1 MKPGMLVRA
10 RAPLRLGLA
19 GGGTD
24 VSPYCDQYGGNVL
37 NATIDRYA
45 YAVIRTLDAP
55 VVRFVASDQPATV
68 ELPLDARYPLDGPL
82 ALHRAP
88 EVGARGERRARAGD
102 HDAPHVPIGARGGAD
117 VQECVQQLG
126 RHAVAV
132 VGTVQRQGSDA
143 IPMLVEDGGFA
154 HGFAG

>member
-1 MKPGMLVRA
+1 MVNGIKGFGEVDHRREIRRRGDA
-10 RAPLRLGLA
+10 LGLA

-45 YAVIRTLDAP
+45 YATVRTLDTP

-82 ALHRAP
+82 ALHRAVYNHMVA
-88 EVGARGERRARAGD
+88 EYL
-102 HDAPHVPIGARGGAD
+102 GGK
-117 VQECVQQLG
+117 
-126 RHAVAV
+126 
-132 VGTVQRQGSDA
+132 
-143 IPMLVEDGGFA
+143 
-154 HGFAG
+154 